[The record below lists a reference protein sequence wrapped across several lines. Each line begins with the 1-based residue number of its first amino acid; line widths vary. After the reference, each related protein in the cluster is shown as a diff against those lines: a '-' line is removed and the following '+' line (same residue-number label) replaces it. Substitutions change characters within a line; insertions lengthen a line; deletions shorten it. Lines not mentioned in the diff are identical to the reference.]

1 MRFWKTAAFKDLQAE
16 WYSRLKATGFEDAE
30 EMVGDDMRLKQTA
43 EHVYRGLDELRITN
57 KEAYYAFVSQ
67 KVQETVFQSDVD
79 RLILVRHA
87 EGRRIKHICEEL
99 VDMGKGRC
107 RETIRFKIR
116 IYQMKWGIRK
126 FTPKQLN
133 QRVS

>member
-1 MRFWKTAAFKDLQAE
+1 MAFWKTHSFKALQAE
-16 WYSRLKATGFEDAE
+16 WYARLKACGFQDAE
-30 EMVGDDMRLKQTA
+30 ELVGEEMQLKQTA
-43 EHVYRGLDELRITN
+43 EHVYRGLEELQITN

-87 EGRRIKHICEEL
+87 EGRKIRHICEEL

-126 FTPKQLN
+126 WTPRQMN

>member
-1 MRFWKTAAFKDLQAE
+1 MPFWKTHSFKALQAE
-16 WYSRLKATGFEDAE
+16 WYARLKAYGFEDAE
-30 EMVGDDMRLKQTA
+30 EIVGDEMKLKQTA
-43 EHVYRGLDELRITN
+43 EHVYRGLEELQITN

-79 RLILVRHA
+79 RLILLRHA

-133 QRVS
+133 RRVS